1 MIAENLEE
9 SLKLNLV
16 HPFTGV
22 WQYQIAHVSVFISLC
37 IAKAADRRK
46 LLHQFSSEAAPQ
58 QGPLTEV
65 GNLIMDT

>member
-16 HPFTGV
+16 HPFTRV
-22 WQYQIAHVSVFISLC
+22 WWYQIAHVSVFISLC

-58 QGPLTEV
+58 QGPLAEA